1 MATVCIY
8 VYDLSMGMAR
18 VMSVSLVG
26 KQVDIVPHTGV
37 VVEWPSGAKEYFF
50 GGGVCVTPAGQ
61 AMGMP
66 TCEIIPLGRTTK
78 SMAEVDAF
86 LRELSPRFTADTY
99 NLLSHN
105 CNHFSNELAHFLTG
119 GTGGVPARIVN
130 VADEAL
136 SAPQGQQ
143 LRMMLES
150 MQANMAAAQ
159 LGNRFNP
166 LAHVPPVAAAPT
178 TAPTTAAAAAAA
190 AAGAPIAPTTAPQT
204 ATPVAVA
211 TAPAGPPAATVD
223 EPPLNLT
230 PLREALVAL
239 DAVRD
244 ATRGVPSNGP
254 LMALSLASDWP
265 LIAL

>member
-1 MATVCIY
+1 
-8 VYDLSMGMAR
+8 
-18 VMSVSLVG
+18 
-26 KQVDIVPHTGV
+26 
-37 VVEWPSGAKEYFF
+37 
-50 GGGVCVTPAGQ
+50 
-61 AMGMP
+61 
-66 TCEIIPLGRTTK
+66 
-78 SMAEVDAF
+78 MAEVDAF

-166 LAHVPPVAAAPT
+166 LAHVPPVAAA
-178 TAPTTAAAAAAA
+178 AAAA
-190 AAGAPIAPTTAPQT
+190 AAGAPIAPTTAPPT

-211 TAPAGPPAATVD
+211 TAPAGPPATSVD

-239 DAVRD
+239 DAVSDD
-244 ATRGVPSNGP
+244 ADCP
-254 LMALSLASDWP
+254 LMGL
-265 LIAL
+265 

>member
-1 MATVCIY
+1 
-8 VYDLSMGMAR
+8 
-18 VMSVSLVG
+18 
-26 KQVDIVPHTGV
+26 
-37 VVEWPSGAKEYFF
+37 
-50 GGGVCVTPAGQ
+50 
-61 AMGMP
+61 MGMP

-190 AAGAPIAPTTAPQT
+190 AAGAPIAPTTAPHT

-244 ATRGVPSNGP
+244 DARS
-254 LMALSLASDWP
+254 AL
-265 LIAL
+265 

>member
-1 MATVCIY
+1 
-8 VYDLSMGMAR
+8 
-18 VMSVSLVG
+18 
-26 KQVDIVPHTGV
+26 
-37 VVEWPSGAKEYFF
+37 
-50 GGGVCVTPAGQ
+50 
-61 AMGMP
+61 
-66 TCEIIPLGRTTK
+66 
-78 SMAEVDAF
+78 
-86 LRELSPRFTADTY
+86 
-99 NLLSHN
+99 
-105 CNHFSNELAHFLTG
+105 
-119 GTGGVPARIVN
+119 VPARIVN

-166 LAHVPPVAAAPT
+166 LAHVPPVAAA
-178 TAPTTAAAAAAA
+178 AAAAVA
-190 AAGAPIAPTTAPQT
+190 AAGAPIAPTTAPQA

-211 TAPAGPPAATVD
+211 TAPASPPAATLD